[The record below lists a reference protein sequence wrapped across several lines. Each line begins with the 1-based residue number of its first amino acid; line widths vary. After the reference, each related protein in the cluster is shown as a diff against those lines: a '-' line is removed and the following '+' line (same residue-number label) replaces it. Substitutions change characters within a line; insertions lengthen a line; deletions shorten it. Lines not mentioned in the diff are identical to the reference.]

1 MHRSGTVVELNGIRS
16 VEGGEGPLLKDGRP
30 EFPVTANLTRFSG
43 ANWREI
49 ALLALGLAIVA
60 LVFLFLADGGVLFTR
75 PLWTDELHTVLLAS
89 RSTPFAVIDD
99 LAHGA
104 DYGPPLLHLAT
115 WLIRVVTGPLT
126 NTGLRV
132 ASLLS
137 VTGALLLVYATLRRR
152 YSRLPSVAAVAAIA
166 SHNLV
171 VAHSF
176 EARFY
181 GPWLLCAAY
190 VAWALGASESKRR
203 NLHLAIASVLLA
215 TVHWYG
221 VVSLG
226 IMCAAVTLASGRNW
240 LKTLRSLVP
249 VATGLLAFALCLPL
263 AVGQR
268 HALTVNTWVPEFR
281 FSQMDAFVR
290 IYWAA
295 PVVVVALAIFGIA
308 TVVRARASSVEL
320 QRIGD
325 VAENSSVVALFSLAI
340 MPLALAAMSVLGQPS
355 MWPRY
360 AMPAVLAWAPVVV
373 LALTLSGPRIASL
386 FGLFVIATWFTN
398 FSREA
403 QYKGAFNVG
412 VARQLAAIQQARG
425 LGVPIVFQ
433 SMHAMYAT
441 AAGDWD
447 QRLSTLFL
455 ELPDSTMDRAFPRG
469 GRFESLNK
477 NLRVER
483 DVARV
488 HSRRFGFPRLAP
500 LLALDS
506 LPRFVI
512 IASDDNL
519 PPGYS
524 GAEGIV
530 ASLFPRYRMARLAS
544 GMLLLDRT
552 GAAGR

>member
-16 VEGGEGPLLKDGRP
+16 VEGGERPLLKDGQP
-30 EFPVTANLTRFSG
+30 EFPVTANLTRLSG
-43 ANWREI
+43 VDWREI
-49 ALLALGLAIVA
+49 GLVA
-60 LVFLFLADGGVLFTR
+60 LARATVTLLFLFLADGGVLFTR

-89 RSTPFAVIDD
+89 RSTAAGVISD

-104 DYGPPLLHLAT
+104 DYGPPLLHLGT
-115 WLIRVVTGPLT
+115 WLMRVATGPLT
-126 NTGLRV
+126 NTGLRI
-132 ASLLS
+132 ASLLC
-137 VTGALLLVYATLRRR
+137 VWGALLLVYATLRRH

-181 GPWLLCAAY
+181 GPWLLSAAY
-190 VAWALGASESKRR
+190 VAWALGASASRR
-203 NLHLAIASVLLA
+203 RDMHLAIASVMLA

-221 VVSLG
+221 IVSLG
-226 IMCAAVTLASGRNW
+226 IMGAAVTLASWRDR
-240 LKTLRSLVP
+240 TRVLRSLLPAVSG
-249 VATGLLAFALCLPL
+249 VVAFALCVPL

-308 TVVRARASSVEL
+308 TVVRARASSAEL

-325 VAENSSVVALFSLAI
+325 VTENSSVVALFSLAL
-340 MPLALAAMSVLGQPS
+340 MPVALAAMSLLGQPS

-373 LALTLSGPRIASL
+373 LALTLGGPRIAAL
-386 FGLFVIATWFTN
+386 FGLFVVATWFTN

-433 SMHAMYAT
+433 SMHALYAT

-447 QRLSTLFL
+447 QRLSTSFL

-500 LLALDS
+500 LLSLGS

-530 ASLFPRYRMARLAS
+530 ASLFPQYRMARLAS
-544 GMLLLDRT
+544 GMLLLERT
-552 GAAGR
+552 GTAGR